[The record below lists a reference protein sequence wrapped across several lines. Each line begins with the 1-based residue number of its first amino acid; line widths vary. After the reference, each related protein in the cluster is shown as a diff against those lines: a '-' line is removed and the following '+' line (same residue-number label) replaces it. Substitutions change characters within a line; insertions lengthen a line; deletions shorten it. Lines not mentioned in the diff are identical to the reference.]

1 MTDWRPIPSLD
12 GVYEASSC
20 GLVRRVKAGQGTKV
34 RLIKAHSFGN
44 GYLRVTTCLEGK
56 RTTHLV
62 HRLVHEAFLGPIPEG
77 HDVCHRNHDRQD
89 NRAVNLYAG
98 TRSENILQS
107 VADGRPIGQGMKG
120 RRPATTKLTPGQ
132 RLEVIARY
140 AAGAYQT
147 DIAAEYGITQCRV
160 SQIIRGL

>member
-1 MTDWRPIPSLD
+1 MDWRPIPSLD
-12 GVYEASSC
+12 GTYEASSC
-20 GLVRRVKAGQGTKV
+20 GLIRRVKAGQGTATGLMKLRV
-34 RLIKAHSFGN
+34 AFG
-44 GYLRVTTCLEGK
+44 GYLSVSVCLKGKKTTL
-56 RTTHLV
+56 LV

-77 HDVCHRNHDRQD
+77 HDVCHRNHNRQD

-107 VADGRPIGQGMKG
+107 VADGRPVGQGMKG
-120 RRPATTKLTPGQ
+120 RRPANAKLTPGQ

-147 DIAAEYGITQCRV
+147 DIAAEYGIAQCRV
-160 SQIIRGL
+160 SQIIRGLR